1 MTRWLAAALI
11 VALLAG
17 CGPVAYRAQPD
28 DQMNTGHIDS
38 GGGGGGSM

>member
-11 VALLAG
+11 VALLSG
-17 CGPVAYRAQPD
+17 CGPAAYQTKPD